1 MLLQLQQ
8 VSKIYLTKAEPVTA
22 LDRVNL
28 ELAAGDFVAIMGP
41 SGSGKS
47 TMLNI
52 IGCLDRP
59 TSGTVLLNG
68 EQIDNLPGSKLPLIR
83 QRYIGF
89 VFQHHNLIPTLTAVE
104 NVMLPLKY
112 NRGFRGDKTELAKSL
127 LNKVGLGHRGDH
139 LPGELSG
146 GEQQRVAIARA
157 LVNNP
162 AIILADEPTGAV
174 DSKTARSIMDLMHQ
188 LNRENG
194 QTFVIVTHDPAVGQE
209 AHRVYRMSDG
219 RLESQKG

>member
-1 MLLQLQQ
+1 MVLSLKQ
-8 VSKIYLTKAEPVTA
+8 VSKIYRTKAGPVAA
-22 LDRVNL
+22 LDGVNL
-28 ELAAGDFVAIMGP
+28 ELAAGDFIAIMGP

-52 IGCLDRP
+52 MGCLDQP
-59 TSGTVLLNG
+59 TSGTMTLGG
-68 EQIDNLPGSKLPLIR
+68 EEINTLPCYHLPEVR
-83 QRYIGF
+83 RRYIGF
-89 VFQHHNLIPTLTAVE
+89 VFQLNNLIPTLTAAE

-112 NRGFRGDKTELAKSL
+112 NREFQGNKASLAESL
-127 LNKVGLGHRGDH
+127 LDKVGLVHRQHH

-174 DSKTARSIMDLMHQ
+174 DSRTARSIMELLKE
-188 LNRENG
+188 LNQEKKK
-194 QTFVIVTHDPAVGQE
+194 TLVIVTHDPEVARE
-209 AHRVYRMSDG
+209 AGRVYRMADG
-219 RLESQKG
+219 RLV

>member
-1 MLLQLQQ
+1 MVLSLQQ
-8 VSKIYLTKAEPVTA
+8 VSKIYDTKAGPVAA
-22 LDRVNL
+22 LTEVNL
-28 ELAAGDFVAIMGP
+28 ELAAGDFIAIMGP

-52 IGCLDRP
+52 MGCLDQP
-59 TSGTVLLNG
+59 TSGTITLGG
-68 EQIDNLPGSKLPLIR
+68 EEINTLPGHQLPEVR
-83 QRYIGF
+83 RRYIGY
-89 VFQHHNLIPTLTAVE
+89 VFQHNNLIPTLTAAE

-112 NRGFRGDKTELAKSL
+112 NRQFQGNKASLANTL
-127 LNKVGLGHRGDH
+127 LGKVGLGHRQHH

-174 DSKTARSIMDLMHQ
+174 DSKTARSIMELLKE
-188 LNRENG
+188 LNQEKG
-194 QTFVIVTHDPAVGQE
+194 QTLVIVTHDPEVAGE
-209 AHRVYRMSDG
+209 AGRVYRMADG
-219 RLESQKG
+219 RLDFFR